1 MSRRTRRRVKGK
13 AVLSLTSHPAYHV
26 KRVRNGTST
35 RTMRRRFRGER
46 RFRVGRNVWYLVRG
60 KRSRVLFKTR
70 AGKVRE
76 IGVADLRL
84 TRSRRAARRFL
95 RAFSL

>member
-1 MSRRTRRRVKGK
+1 MKGK
-13 AVLSLTSHPAYHV
+13 AVLALTSHPAYHV

-35 RTMRRRFRGER
+35 RTMRRRFKGER

-60 KRSRVLFKTR
+60 KRSRILFKTR

-76 IGVADLRL
+76 VGVADLRL
-84 TRSRRAARRFL
+84 TRSRRSARRFL